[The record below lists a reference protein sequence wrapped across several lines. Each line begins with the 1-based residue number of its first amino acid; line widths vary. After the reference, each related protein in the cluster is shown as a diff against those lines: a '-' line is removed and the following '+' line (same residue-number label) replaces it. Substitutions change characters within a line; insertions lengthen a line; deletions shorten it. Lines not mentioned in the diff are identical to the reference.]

1 MTNKLFLCSD
11 LDRTL
16 LPNGWQDESPKARKL
31 LHVLARHPEITLA
44 YVSGRNQRLLLE
56 AITAY
61 QIPVPDYAV
70 GDVGTTIYHITDN
83 KWVPSKE
90 WEDKIALDWKGHRHD
105 QIAELFKDIS
115 EIKLQEPDN
124 QNTFKVSY
132 YAPADLK
139 YQRLI
144 DAMEDRLRTKGVNAS
159 LIWSVDEGA
168 KQGLIDV
175 LPENA
180 TKYHAIRFLMQ
191 HNYFSE
197 TSTVFAGDSGNDLP
211 VLTSGLQAVLV
222 RNAAEDVRREAR
234 QKLAFKGQGS
244 KLYCAKGG
252 FLNMNGNY
260 AAGVIEGLIHF
271 VPEVTSWLRQD
282 LILDPE
288 SL

>member
-1 MTNKLFLCSD
+1 MMINKLFLCSD

-31 LHVLARHPEITLA
+31 LHVIARHPEITLA
-44 YVSGRNQRLLLE
+44 YVSGRNQSLLLE
-56 AITAY
+56 AITTY
-61 QIPVPDYAV
+61 EIPVPEYAV

-83 KWVPSKE
+83 QWVPSKE
-90 WEDKIALDWKGHRHD
+90 WENKIALDWKGCRHD
-105 QIAELFKDIS
+105 QISDLFKDIS
-115 EIKLQEPDN
+115 EIELQEPDN
-124 QNTFKVSY
+124 QNTYKVSY

-139 YQRLI
+139 YRPLMDVMQ
-144 DAMEDRLRTKGVNAS
+144 ARLRTKDVKAS
-159 LIWSVDEGA
+159 LIWSVDQGA
-168 KQGLIDV
+168 NQGLIDI

-191 HNYFSE
+191 HNNFSE

-222 RNAAEDVRREAR
+222 HNATEDVRREAR
-234 QKLAFKGQGS
+234 QKVALKGQES

-260 AAGVIEGLIHF
+260 AAGVIEGLVHF
-271 VPEVTSWLRQD
+271 IPKVASWL
-282 LILDPE
+282 
-288 SL
+288 S